1 MITEKI
7 VIEGDSSGAVN
18 ASEGLIKEI
27 KNLKKE
33 LSTLERGTDEY
44 ATTFTKLSTK
54 MKEQNNRMLELRKN
68 SGANGL
74 RGDIQKLKLELD
86 GLTEGT
92 AEYDRVAGLLSTK
105 MKTQA
110 DRMEFLRASSADFGD
125 VVGNTAKTMA
135 GMVGTYS
142 AISNAI
148 GLFAGDNEE
157 LQKTLLRVQQ
167 LMGIIQGLSAIDE
180 GIKGF
185 ERLKANIKGY
195 VNELKSAAD
204 ATVGV
209 ANAAKLTEDGLTT
222 STLAGATA
230 QTQKG
235 KEAVAA
241 NQDIIKSD
249 NEATLQQI
257 ANNKKLIAENNEKTR
272 LEILNIRSQ
281 IVEAKK
287 EFEKFYE
294 PGAKFKAGDQWV
306 VRDRI
311 KELDESTKIL
321 EKASKD
327 YNEILEAQNKTL
339 QENIVGTTELNQAQE
354 NLNEVQKKST
364 KGTNIFSRALSGAT
378 KGTKALIVGIK
389 GIGKAMLTSLGVFA
403 LISAA
408 MWGIMYLIDL
418 FKKRQEK
425 ANMEIKKWIEYNNE
439 YAKLVAGAAASNI
452 ANFKL
457 MQKEWN
463 ALNGNVKAQNKY
475 LNDHKKQF
483 TDVFGSNKRTLQEYN
498 DYFNKFSDN
507 IINGYIAQAKAA
519 AYTQLLQKNIEKSI
533 QLDLTPIEF
542 EGKYIN
548 LKGGGKILQPKYQ
561 KNLDKAREERKKER
575 QELKKEYDKL
585 IEGITT
591 STKQADILL
600 PFTNEVENKNNKT
613 KIIKTFADLETIYNS
628 FIQKYKDIYRN
639 FYQEQMTEN
648 EKFYFD
654 LNKNNIN
661 NYEILYQGTKNY
673 YDKLKELN
681 TEKAY
686 EDKRIADLEAENTY
700 NLALQEI
707 NTNIKAI
714 QDNAKLDKRK
724 LKEDEI
730 ELIKKYGDEKV
741 RLEGIYN
748 TKTINNTIDLNEK
761 LRVIDQEYYNNNLN
775 NLLKYYDNRMTIL
788 DTRLQREMN
797 FLSVIYNEKKSEL
810 IKNNDVSLIGLLF
823 GNTDKNEFDKT
834 ILDFDYQI
842 STLNKELEKGL
853 KEQEELRKKRS
864 DMNLNSAERLQAEKD
879 YNQIIQDNSD
889 IRIKIAENESDRIKA
904 INEQTISYITS
915 GIEGVSEILSNLS
928 SINDDNLTTL
938 SNNLK
943 SKFSADNEELKSQL
957 DQGLIDKETYDAKM
971 LQAENDYN
979 KKVYD
984 LEVEHNE
991 KAKKIQIF
999 QTIIETLTSATKS
1012 FSSLAGIPVVGP
1024 VLGAAAAA
1032 AALAAGYARVRA
1044 IQSQQIE
1051 KPNIGSLS
1059 ANSDTTNAALNTNL
1073 IYQSAN
1079 LQGQN
1084 QQTLNVLNNQ
1094 KLFVSV
1100 TDINN
1105 VQNKVKVVEN
1115 NSTF

>member
-33 LSTLERGTDEY
+33 LSTLETGTDEY
-44 ATTFTKLSTK
+44 TKTFTKLSEK

-68 SGANGL
+68 SSANGL
-74 RGDIQKLKLELD
+74 MGDIQKLRLELN

-105 MKTQA
+105 MKIQS

-135 GMVGTYS
+135 GMVGVYS
-142 AISNAI
+142 AINNAI

-167 LMGIIQGLSAIDE
+167 LMGMIQGLSAIDD

-195 VNELKSAAD
+195 VNELKTAAD
-204 ATVGV
+204 ATTAT
-209 ANAAKLTEDGLTT
+209 ANASKLSEDGLTA
-222 STLAGATA
+222 STVAGASA
-230 QTQKG
+230 QTLKG
-235 KEAVAA
+235 KEGVSA
-241 NQDIIKSD
+241 NQKIIASD
-249 NEATLQQI
+249 NEATQQQL
-257 ANNKKLIAENNEKTR
+257 ANIELLIAANEKQTDE
-272 LEILNIRSQ
+272 LIDQINKIPTDAGEIIDGSEIDL
-281 IVEAKK
+281 
-287 EFEKFYE
+287 
-294 PGAKFKAGDQWV
+294 
-306 VRDRI
+306 I
-311 KELDESTKIL
+311 KEETNELKKQAATIKQNTVATEGYTK
-321 EKASKD
+321 
-327 YNEILEAQNKTL
+327 AQAT
-339 QENIVGTTELNQAQE
+339 
-354 NLNEVQKKST
+354 
-364 KGTNIFSRALSGAT
+364 AT
-378 KGTKALIVGIK
+378 KGTGLFIAGIK
-389 GIGKAMLTSLGVFA
+389 GIGKAMISSLGVFA

-418 FKKRQEK
+418 FKKKQETV
-425 ANMEIKKWIEYNNE
+425 ISTTQKWLDYNTE
-439 YAKLVAGAAASNI
+439 YAKSLAGLAASNI
-452 ANFKL
+452 ANFKII
-457 MQKEWN
+457 QKEWN
-463 ALNGNVKAQNKY
+463 NLNGNVKAQNKY
-475 LNDHKKQF
+475 LAEHKKQF
-483 TDVFGSNKRTLQEYN
+483 TDVFGSNKKTLQEYN
-498 DYFNKFSDN
+498 DYFNKFSEN
-507 IINGYIAQAKAA
+507 IINGYITQAKAA

-533 QLDLTPIEF
+533 QLDLSPIVF

-548 LKGGGKILQPKYQ
+548 LKGGGKILLPKDQ
-561 KNLDKAREERKKER
+561 QNLDKARKER
-575 QELKKEYDKL
+575 QKERNELKKEYDKL

-600 PFTNEVENKNNKT
+600 PFTNEKDNTNNKT
-613 KIIKTFADLETIYNS
+613 KIIKTFTELETLYNT
-628 FIQKYKDIYRN
+628 FLQKYKDIYRN
-639 FYQEQMTEN
+639 FYQEQMTDN
-648 EKFYFD
+648 EKFLFD

-686 EDKRIADLEAENTY
+686 EDKRIADLEAETTY
-700 NLALQEI
+700 NLALKEI

-724 LKEDEI
+724 LKEAEI
-730 ELIKKYGDEKV
+730 ELIKKYGDEKI
-741 RLEGIYN
+741 RLENIYN

-775 NLLKYYDNRMTIL
+775 NLLKYYDNRMSIL

-797 FLSVIYNEKKSEL
+797 FLNIIYNEKKSEL
-810 IKNNDVSLIGLLF
+810 IKNNDVSLISLLF

-842 STLNKELEKGL
+842 SSLNSELEKGL
-853 KEQEELRKKRS
+853 KKQEELRKKRS
-864 DMNLNSAERLQAEKD
+864 DINLNPAERLKAEND
-879 YNQIIQDNSD
+879 YNQIIQENSD
-889 IRIKIAENESDRIKA
+889 IRIKIAENESNRIKA

-915 GIEGVSEILSNLS
+915 GIEGVSDILSNLS
-928 SINDDNLTTL
+928 SMNDDNLTTL

-943 SKFSADNEELKSQL
+943 TQFSADNEELKSQL
-957 DQGLIDKETYDAKM
+957 DQGIITKETYDAKM

-1012 FSSLAGIPVVGP
+1012 YSSLAGIPVVGP

-1051 KPNIGSLS
+1051 KPNIGGLS
-1059 ANSDTTNAALNTNL
+1059 ANSNTTNAALNTNL

-1094 KLFVSV
+1094 KIFVSV

>member
-33 LSTLERGTDEY
+33 LSTLETGTDEY
-44 ATTFTKLSTK
+44 TKTFNKLSEK

-68 SGANGL
+68 SSANGL
-74 RGDIQKLKLELD
+74 MGDIQKLRLELN

-92 AEYDRVAGLLSTK
+92 AEYDRVAGELSKK
-105 MKTQA
+105 MKIQA

-135 GMVGTYS
+135 GMVGVYS
-142 AISNAI
+142 AINNAI

-195 VNELKSAAD
+195 VNELKKASD
-204 ATVGV
+204 ATVGT
-209 ANAAKLTEDGLTT
+209 ANAAKLTEDGLTA
-222 STLAGATA
+222 STVAGATA
-230 QTQKG
+230 QTSKG
-235 KEAVAA
+235 KEAVTA
-241 NQDIIKSD
+241 NQKITESD
-249 NEATLQQI
+249 NAATLQQI
-257 ANNKKLIAENNEKTR
+257 ANIDKVIAAREKR
-272 LEILNIRSQ
+272 I
-281 IVEAKK
+281 A
-287 EFEKFYE
+287 EFEKE
-294 PGAKFKAGDQWV
+294 IEANNQALDNKLNNTNPQSIDDLVEIGDVEAVNKYNDAITRQI
-306 VRDRI
+306 DINKEDI
-311 KELDESTKIL
+311 KIRKEQK
-321 EKASKD
+321 
-327 YNEILEAQNKTL
+327 EILQKITKE
-339 QENIVGTTELNQAQE
+339 QE
-354 NLNEVQKKST
+354 K
-364 KGTNIFSRALSGAT
+364 AT
-378 KGTKALIVGIK
+378 KGTGPFITGIK
-389 GIGKAMLTSLGVFA
+389 GIGNSLKGLGLAIKSIGKAMISSLGVFA

-408 MWGIMYLIDL
+408 MWGIMALIDL
-418 FKKRQEK
+418 FKKRQEE
-425 ANMEIKKWIEYNNE
+425 ANRVTQKWIDYNTE
-439 YAKLVAGAAASNI
+439 YAKSVAGIAGSNI
-452 ANFKL
+452 AKFKII
-457 MQKEWN
+457 QKEWN
-463 ALNGNVKAQNKY
+463 NLNGNVKEQNKY
-475 LNDHKKQF
+475 LNEHKKQF
-483 TDVFGSNKRTLQEYN
+483 ADVFGSNKKTLQEYN

-507 IINGYIAQAKAA
+507 IINGYLTQAKVA

-533 QLDLTPIEF
+533 QLDLTPVTF

-548 LKGGGKILQPKYQ
+548 VKGGGQVLLPKYQ

-575 QELKKEYDKL
+575 NELKKEYDKL

-591 STKQADILL
+591 STEKADILL
-600 PFTNEVENKNNKT
+600 PFTNEKENTNNKT
-613 KIIKTFADLETIYNS
+613 KIIKTFTELETTYNTY
-628 FIQKYKDIYRN
+628 IQKYKDIYRN
-639 FYQEQMTEN
+639 FYQEQMTDN
-648 EKFYFD
+648 EKFLFD

-673 YDKLKELN
+673 YDKLKQLN
-681 TEKAY
+681 IEKAY
-686 EDKRIADLEAENTY
+686 EDKRIADIEAETTY

-724 LKEDEI
+724 LKQEEI
-730 ELIKKYGDEKV
+730 ELIKKYGDEKI

-761 LRVIDQEYYNNNLN
+761 LRVIDQDYYNNNLN
-775 NLLKYYDNRMTIL
+775 NLLKYYDNRMSIL
-788 DTRLQREMN
+788 DSRLQREMN
-797 FLSVIYNEKKSEL
+797 FLNIIYNEKKSEL

-842 STLNKELEKGL
+842 STLNSELEKGL
-853 KEQEELRKKRS
+853 KKQEELRKKRS
-864 DMNLNSAERLQAEKD
+864 DMNLNPAERLKAEND
-879 YNQIIQDNSD
+879 YNQIIQENSE
-889 IRIKIAENESDRIKA
+889 IRIRIAENESNKIKA

-915 GIEGVSEILSNLS
+915 GIEGVSDILSNLS

-943 SKFSADNEELKSQL
+943 TQFSADNEELKTQL
-957 DQGLIDKETYDAKM
+957 EQGVITKETYDAKM
-971 LQAENDYN
+971 IKAENDYN

-991 KAKKIQIF
+991 RAKKIQIF
-999 QTIIETLTSATKS
+999 QAIIETLTSATKS
-1012 FSSLAGIPVVGP
+1012 YSSLAGIPVVGP

-1051 KPNIGSLS
+1051 KPNMGSLS

-1079 LQGQN
+1079 LEGQN

-1094 KLFVSV
+1094 KIFVSV

-1105 VQNKVKVVEN
+1105 VQKKVKVVEN

>member
-27 KNLKKE
+27 RNLKKE
-33 LSTLERGTDEY
+33 LSTLETGTDEY
-44 ATTFTKLSTK
+44 TKTFTKLSEK

-68 SGANGL
+68 SSANGL
-74 RGDIQKLKLELD
+74 MGDIQKLRLELN

-92 AEYDRVAGLLSTK
+92 AEYDRVAGELSSK
-105 MKTQA
+105 MKIQS

-135 GMVGTYS
+135 GMVGVYS
-142 AISNAI
+142 AINNAI

-204 ATVGV
+204 ATTAT
-209 ANAAKLTEDGLTT
+209 ANASKLSEDGLTA
-222 STLAGATA
+222 STLAGAAA
-230 QTQKG
+230 QTSKG
-235 KEAVAA
+235 KEGVSA
-241 NQDIIKSD
+241 NQNIIASD
-249 NEATLQQI
+249 NAATQQQL
-257 ANNKKLIAENNEKTR
+257 ANINLLITAKEKQIGELIDQMNEIPTDAGE
-272 LEILNIRSQ
+272 LVDGED
-281 IVEAKK
+281 VEMVK
-287 EFEKFYE
+287 EE
-294 PGAKFKAGDQWV
+294 
-306 VRDRI
+306 I
-311 KELDESTKIL
+311 KELGKKADILKENTVATNLYTK
-321 EKASKD
+321 
-327 YNEILEAQNKTL
+327 AQAT
-339 QENIVGTTELNQAQE
+339 
-354 NLNEVQKKST
+354 
-364 KGTNIFSRALSGAT
+364 AT
-378 KGTKALIVGIK
+378 KGTALFIAGIK
-389 GIGKAMLTSLGVFA
+389 GIGKAMISSLGVFA

-418 FKKRQEK
+418 FKKKQESV
-425 ANMEIKKWIEYNNE
+425 ISTTQKWIDYNTE
-439 YAKLVAGAAASNI
+439 YAKSVAGIAASNVGK
-452 ANFKL
+452 FKII
-457 MQKEWN
+457 QKEWN
-463 ALNGNVKAQNKY
+463 ALNGNVKEQNKY
-475 LNDHKKQF
+475 LNEHKKQF
-483 TDVFGSNKRTLQEYN
+483 TDVFGSNKKTLKEYN
-498 DYFNKFSDN
+498 DYFNKFSQN
-507 IINGYIAQAKAA
+507 IINGYLAQAKVA

-548 LKGGGKILQPKYQ
+548 LKGGGKILLPKDQ
-561 KNLDKAREERKKER
+561 ENLDKARKER
-575 QELKKEYDKL
+575 QKERNELKKEYDKL
-585 IEGITT
+585 IAGITT
-591 STKQADILL
+591 STQQSDILL
-600 PFTNEVENKNNKT
+600 PFTNDKENGNNKT
-613 KIIKTFADLETIYNS
+613 KIIKTFTDLETLYNS
-628 FIQKYKDIYRN
+628 FLQKYKDIYRN
-639 FYQEQMTEN
+639 FYQEQMTDN
-648 EKFYFD
+648 EKFLFD

-686 EDKRIADLEAENTY
+686 EDKRIADIEAENTY

-724 LKEDEI
+724 LKQEEI
-730 ELIKKYGDEKV
+730 ELIKKYGDEKI
-741 RLEGIYN
+741 RLEQIYN
-748 TKTINNTIDLNEK
+748 TKTINNTIDFNERI
-761 LRVIDQEYYNNNLN
+761 RVIDQEYYNNNLN
-775 NLLKYYDNRMTIL
+775 NLLKYYDNRMSIL
-788 DTRLQREMN
+788 DSRLNREMS
-797 FLSVIYNEKKSEL
+797 FLNIIYNEKKSEL

-823 GNTDKNEFDKT
+823 GDTDNDEFKKT

-842 STLNKELEKGL
+842 SSLNAELEKGL
-853 KEQEELRKKRS
+853 KQQEELRKKRS
-864 DMNLNSAERLQAEKD
+864 DMGLSPSERLKAEND
-879 YNQIIQDNSD
+879 YNQIVQENSD

-904 INEQTISYITS
+904 INEQTINHIKS
-915 GIEGVSEILSNLS
+915 GIEGVSDILSNLS

-971 LQAENDYN
+971 VEAENDYN

-1059 ANSDTTNAALNTNL
+1059 VGSDTTNAALNTNL